1 MSIREKE
8 RFSSTFALATRLAL
22 ELELDYYTSDS
33 TRLTLQEALFLIAS
47 KKQLPDIAIPLTC
60 NIFPWKMSDVLATNK
75 ILSEEKIN
83 KINSILEHSMKVQ
96 MGTIPESEF
105 SKYILS
111 NACLVVSGLLHV
123 YFNSLGINSD
133 LGKKFNIT

>member
-8 RFSSTFALATRLAL
+8 RFSATFSLATRLAH
-22 ELELDYYTSDS
+22 ELELDYYTSDP

-47 KKQLPDIAIPLTC
+47 KKQLPDVAIPPTV
-60 NIFPWKMSDVLATNK
+60 NSFPWKVSDVVASQNT
-75 ILSEEKIN
+75 LSEEKIK
-83 KINSILEHSMKVQ
+83 KINSVLEHSMKVQ
-96 MGTIPESEF
+96 MGTIPDTEF

-123 YFNSLGINSD
+123 YFNSLGITSD
-133 LGKKFNIT
+133 IGN